1 MKNKKLDMESKPI
14 NRLILEFSIT
24 VFISL
29 LFSALYNAVD
39 TLFVSHGI
47 GDAAMA
53 GVSIVGPF
61 MMLQSAFA
69 QMIGLGAGTL
79 ISNYLGK
86 KKFEKAG
93 NITLNA
99 MAVFYSVT
107 AIVTIICLIFSNQ
120 IITLLGATSE
130 TKEYAKRYFIIIALG
145 NIFSTGFSSIIRA
158 EGKMKYALLIWL
170 IPTGINII
178 FDYIFIFIIKLGV
191 TGVAL
196 ATVMCQFTSFL
207 MSMIFF
213 KKLTCQR
220 FDFKEINYNN
230 IKEISLLGIT
240 ALLQSAGLSVIIFII
255 NNILSKEYDY
265 TYITS
270 FSYVS
275 KIAQFALV
283 ALMSISTAIS
293 PIISFNYSAN
303 SPTRVKKAVNL
314 SMIYSYACCF
324 SELILLLIFSN
335 KFIMIFTLNKTIIM
349 QCNNIISILSFSLL
363 FLPPILIIS
372 TYFQAIK
379 NKKNSFIITSFLLLI
394 TSTLLLILKAKNIWI
409 SIPIGCFLTLML
421 SIYLYKKRLPD

>member
-1 MKNKKLDMESKPI
+1 
-14 NRLILEFSIT
+14 
-24 VFISL
+24 
-29 LFSALYNAVD
+29 
-39 TLFVSHGI
+39 
-47 GDAAMA
+47 
-53 GVSIVGPF
+53 
-61 MMLQSAFA
+61 
-69 QMIGLGAGTL
+69 
-79 ISNYLGK
+79 
-86 KKFEKAG
+86 
-93 NITLNA
+93 
-99 MAVFYSVT
+99 
-107 AIVTIICLIFSNQ
+107 
-120 IITLLGATSE
+120 
-130 TKEYAKRYFIIIALG
+130 
-145 NIFSTGFSSIIRA
+145 
-158 EGKMKYALLIWL
+158 
-170 IPTGINII
+170 
-178 FDYIFIFIIKLGV
+178 
-191 TGVAL
+191 
-196 ATVMCQFTSFL
+196 
-207 MSMIFF
+207 MIFF

-230 IKEISLLGIT
+230 IKEILLLGIN